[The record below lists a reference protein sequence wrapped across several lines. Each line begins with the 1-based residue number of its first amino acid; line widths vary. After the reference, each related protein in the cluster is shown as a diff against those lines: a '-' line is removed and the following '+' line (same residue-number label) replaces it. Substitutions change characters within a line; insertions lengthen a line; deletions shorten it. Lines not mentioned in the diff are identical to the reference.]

1 MPSSTAGPK
10 SGADDLKSR
19 IGEYV
24 GYENASLR
32 KSSDAAIRRH
42 LINSIESVLKQL
54 DAPYQAA
61 EAEDQERLGSLLK
74 STKRKLNT
82 ICQSLNHPTYQ
93 QVSFFGGKRLSE
105 REISRIYNLEQ
116 EMIEEIDH
124 VQTEVASMDKGKLER
139 EIFEDHFLHISNFVD
154 NVNQSLFEREA
165 LILGDV

>member
-1 MPSSTAGPK
+1 MPLSTAVPK
-10 SGADDLKSR
+10 SGADTLRNR

-42 LINSIESVLKQL
+42 LITSIKDVLQQLES
-54 DAPYQAA
+54 PYQAA
-61 EAEDQERLGSLLK
+61 DTEDQERLDSLLK

-93 QVSFFGGKRLSE
+93 QVSFFSGKRLSD

-124 VQTEVASMDKGKLER
+124 VQTEVAGMGKEKLER
-139 EIFEDHFLHISNFVD
+139 EIFEDHFLHISNFLD